1 MSQPTKIA
9 ARPVLST
16 KSPGRPPVAYRL
28 AAGVLLAAGALLYAL
43 GQFSPPPF
51 EMPWLLVTLAVLGV
65 TALPAVHRPAAAA
78 LDKLRRP
85 SPPVRRR
92 IAVGVGAAVT
102 LYLAASNIL
111 LDRGLGPGI
120 HDEHSYLL
128 QTTMLA
134 HGRLWM
140 PSPPVPDFFDS
151 FHILVRPVYGSIY
164 FPGTALLFTPLM
176 MLGLSK
182 AAVALL
188 LTGAAA
194 ALAYRVLAEAADGLT
209 ALCVAVLLP
218 ATFQIYNHCVMIMG
232 NIPVLALGLAM
243 VWTWLRWRQ
252 SSGRRRYGWVALLGA
267 LAGWAAITRPVDALA
282 FALPVGLAMAWDI
295 LRRNAAPAKG
305 RESAVSLALLVAGAA
320 PFLGLQLVFNAGTTG
335 DWKLPPYVLYLRQS
349 QPASVYGGEA
359 AATPPE
365 TTIPQKLAYYQE
377 WMVPVIE
384 RHAGMSAW
392 SVLRERLAGIPGVSL
407 PNAML
412 LLTIPAG
419 LLGLLRGGGGGDPNG
434 EGSVAA
440 RRVVIGEGFLF
451 LLLYVPNPF
460 FLAHYQIPLTP
471 IVLFLSVL
479 GVRALEGAW
488 PRHRALICTVGTAL
502 LALAGFAS
510 LPGFYPGAAEA
521 LAYGMPLERYV
532 NEQLPLDVRTPAVVL
547 VRFDAQTASVHEE
560 PVYNPYTLEP
570 QDAAIVM
577 AHDLGPRDG
586 EIIRYFGR
594 TQPGR
599 NFYLLDRRSFAAH
612 LVDGQTPFLRPLGTA
627 AELARVA
634 ESVEK
639 GGQSAPP

>member
-1 MSQPTKIA
+1 MSQSTTTA

-16 KSPGRPPVAYRL
+16 KSPGQPPLAFRVAVGLLL
-28 AAGVLLAAGALLYAL
+28 AAGVLFYAL
-43 GQFSPPPF
+43 GHYSPPPF
-51 EMPWLLVTLAVLGV
+51 EIPWLLVTLAVLGI

-85 SPPVRRR
+85 SPPTRRR

-102 LYLAASNIL
+102 LYLASSNIL

-128 QTTMLA
+128 QTTMLS

-151 FHILVRPVYGSIY
+151 FHLLVRPVYGSIY

-209 ALCVAVLLP
+209 AVCVAVLLP

-232 NIPVLALGLAM
+232 NIPALALGLAM

-252 SSGRRRYGWVALLGA
+252 SAGKRRYGWIALLGV

-282 FALPVGLAMAWDI
+282 FALPVGLATAWDVW
-295 LRRNAAPAKG
+295 RRDAAPAAKG
-305 RESAVSLALLVAGAA
+305 RESAVALALLLAGAA

-365 TTIPQKLAYYQE
+365 TKIPQKLAYYQE
-377 WMVPVIE
+377 WMIPVIE
-384 RHAGMSAW
+384 RHAGMSAGA
-392 SVLRERLAGIPGVSL
+392 VLRERLAAIPGVAL

-419 LLGLLRGGGGGDPNG
+419 LLGLLRGGDRDGG
-434 EGSVAA
+434 GSVAA
-440 RRVVIGEGFLF
+440 RRVVIGAGVLF

-460 FLAHYQIPLTP
+460 FLAHYQIPLIP

-479 GVRALEGAW
+479 GVRALERAW

-532 NEQLPLDVRTPAVVL
+532 NEQLPLDVRAPAVVL

-570 QDAAIVM
+570 QDAAVVM

-599 NFYLLDRRSFAAH
+599 NFYLLDRRSFVAN

-627 AELARVA
+627 GELARVA
-634 ESVEK
+634 ESVDNA